1 MTSAKRSGL
10 GTAPHPRS
18 HTGASPQRC
27 TGCDAP
33 FSVVRK
39 VRHRGTHA
47 FIATVS
53 HAAGRTGQVPIALCG
68 SCVSHLRAGSSMFQL
83 PAFARHANHLERLV
97 LADQQG
103 PLQ

>member
-1 MTSAKRSGL
+1 MTLPKSS
-10 GTAPHPRS
+10 S
-18 HTGASPQRC
+18 HHKASQQRC

-33 FSVVRK
+33 FHAVRK
-39 VRHRGTHA
+39 VRHRGMHA
-47 FIATVS
+47 FIATAS

-68 SCVSHLRAGSSMFQL
+68 NCVSHLRAGSSMFRL
-83 PAFARHANHLERLV
+83 PEFARHADHLERLV